1 MAGILCQPE
10 IISRF
15 IIHIIVQYVPFVL
28 QVKLNGMLFAAKIIH
43 KNLIQP
49 KSVVVDNYIKECQL
63 IATIDHS
70 NIVQFVGLCKL
81 PSESELPLLVMELM
95 ESNLHDYLL
104 DDANANIPSSLKQ
117 SILEDVARGLSYL
130 HNFRT
135 PIIHRDLTASNVLL
149 DSALIAKISDFGN
162 SRFLPKDF
170 NPARLSKMPGTMVY
184 MPPEATT
191 QHYGTKL
198 DIFSFG
204 HLALF
209 TLTQVGLRS
218 VEL

>member
-1 MAGILCQPE
+1 MHTYCIHTYSAYNL
-10 IISRF
+10 F
-15 IIHIIVQYVPFVL
+15 IL

-43 KNLIQP
+43 KHLIQP

-63 IATIDHS
+63 IATINHT
-70 NIVQFVGLCKL
+70 NIIQFVGLCKL

-104 DDANANIPSSLKQ
+104 DDANANIPLPLKQ

-130 HNFRT
+130 HNFRI

-170 NPARLSKMPGTMVY
+170 NPAKLSKMPGTMVY
-184 MPPEATT
+184 MPPEAIT

-209 TLTQVGLRS
+209 TLTQVGFDQ
-218 VEL
+218 

>member
-1 MAGILCQPE
+1 
-10 IISRF
+10 
-15 IIHIIVQYVPFVL
+15 
-28 QVKLNGMLFAAKIIH
+28 MLFAAKIIH
-43 KNLIQP
+43 KHLIQP

-130 HNFRT
+130 HNFRI

-170 NPARLSKMPGTMVY
+170 NPAKLSKMPGTMVY
-184 MPPEATT
+184 MPPEAIT
-191 QHYGTKL
+191 QYYGTKL

-218 VEL
+218 VDYYYHTCIHAINDICV

>member
-1 MAGILCQPE
+1 MHIHAYCIHTHSAYNL
-10 IISRF
+10 F
-15 IIHIIVQYVPFVL
+15 IL

-43 KNLIQP
+43 KHLIQP

-63 IATIDHS
+63 IATINHT

-95 ESNLHDYLL
+95 KSNLHDYLL
-104 DDANANIPSSLKQ
+104 DDANANIPLSLKQ

-130 HNFRT
+130 HNFRI

-170 NPARLSKMPGTMVY
+170 NPAKLSKMPGTMVY
-184 MPPEATT
+184 MPPEAIT

-204 HLALF
+204 VLALF
-209 TLTQVGLRS
+209 TLTQVGTFQIS
-218 VEL
+218 

>member
-1 MAGILCQPE
+1 
-10 IISRF
+10 
-15 IIHIIVQYVPFVL
+15 
-28 QVKLNGMLFAAKIIH
+28 MLFAAKIIH
-43 KNLIQP
+43 KHLIQP
-49 KSVVVDNYIKECQL
+49 KSVVVDNYIRECQL

-70 NIVQFVGLCKL
+70 NIVQFIGLCKL

-95 ESNLHDYLL
+95 DSNLHDYLL
-104 DDANANIPSSLKQ
+104 DDNNANIPNSLKQ

-130 HNFRT
+130 HNFE
-135 PIIHRDLTASNVLL
+135 PPLIHRDLTASNVLL

-170 NPARLSKMPGTMVY
+170 NPAKLSKMPGTMVY
-184 MPPEATT
+184 MPPEAIT

-209 TLTQVGLRS
+209 TLTQVS
-218 VEL
+218 VISTHHNACTMYNTTMLQYIGVSRKSFGACTLCEWGS

>member
-1 MAGILCQPE
+1 MHAYCIHTHSAYNL
-10 IISRF
+10 F
-15 IIHIIVQYVPFVL
+15 IL

-43 KNLIQP
+43 KHLIQP

-63 IATIDHS
+63 IATINHT

-95 ESNLHDYLL
+95 KSNLHDYLL
-104 DDANANIPSSLKQ
+104 DDANANIPLSLKQ

-130 HNFRT
+130 HNFRI

-170 NPARLSKMPGTMVY
+170 NPAKLSKMPGTMVY
-184 MPPEATT
+184 MPPEAIT

-204 HLALF
+204 VLALF
-209 TLTQVGLRS
+209 TLTQVGTFQIS
-218 VEL
+218 

>member
-1 MAGILCQPE
+1 
-10 IISRF
+10 
-15 IIHIIVQYVPFVL
+15 
-28 QVKLNGMLFAAKIIH
+28 MLFAAKIIH
-43 KNLIQP
+43 KTLIQP

-170 NPARLSKMPGTMVY
+170 NPAKLSKMPGTMVY
-184 MPPEATT
+184 MPPEAIT

-218 VEL
+218 IEL